1 MSQTQ
6 LDAPVPR
13 LPISRQVRPD
23 VSEPACADALQ
34 SLRAL
39 SHYLPD
45 YDYRPDRYQ
54 YTETSTT
61 DPDYVVWEVEMMSPT
76 QDHGASQVR
85 LCNALEI
92 LTQAFAAVHVGL
104 EVDIVG
110 IPGRF
115 FASARHTSALR
126 PDIALWAGPAPDR
139 SRLAYRYD
147 REGVPLLVMEVV
159 SPVDR
164 GQRDNDWH
172 RKMVV
177 YAHMGILDLG
187 QAAAGSPQRLYAGRR
202 RRHSAPLA
210 PVPPPGSGCRRG
222 HG

>member
-92 LTQAFAAVHVGL
+92 LTQAFDPRSPCWLGSGHRGHSGSFFCIGAAHL
-104 EVDIVG
+104 CL
-110 IPGRF
+110 
-115 FASARHTSALR
+115 AARHCLVGR
-126 PDIALWAGPAPDR
+126 PRAGP
-139 SRLAYRYD
+139 L
-147 REGVPLLVMEVV
+147 PLGL
-159 SPVDR
+159 PV
-164 GQRDNDWH
+164 
-172 RKMVV
+172 
-177 YAHMGILDLG
+177 
-187 QAAAGSPQRLYAGRR
+187 
-202 RRHSAPLA
+202 
-210 PVPPPGSGCRRG
+210 
-222 HG
+222 